1 MCKQMGFLVS
11 LSDFPLLAYRNPKDF
26 CVLILYPATLL
37 NSLLSSSSFIVASLG
52 FSMYRNH
59 VICKQT
65 SNHDMYSIM
74 SSENKHHNPNPMEK
88 SVLRG
93 KFIAIQSCLS
103 KQEKS
108 QINKATRERRT
119 NKIQR

>member
-1 MCKQMGFLVS
+1 
-11 LSDFPLLAYRNPKDF
+11 
-26 CVLILYPATLL
+26 
-37 NSLLSSSSFIVASLG
+37 
-52 FSMYRNH
+52 
-59 VICKQT
+59 
-65 SNHDMYSIM
+65 MYSIM

-119 NKIQR
+119 NKIQRQQKENIIKIRGKINKTELKKTIAKIKLRAGSKR